1 MMNDREDSGH
11 ALLILGI
18 KPKDKAAHGG
28 VMSKEEKKKHGDMAM
43 KEMHEAM
50 QRGDHAAMSA
60 AMRAHAA
67 IHDDD
72 GEEYDHDDDGD
83 HSGDGELP
91 EMSDEASAMPEGPS
105 VDEG

>member
-1 MMNDREDSGH
+1 MMDDHSDSGH

-28 VMSKEEKKKHGDMAM
+28 VMSKEEKKHHGEMAM

-50 QRGDHAAMSA
+50 QRGDHAGMSA
-60 AMRAHAA
+60 AMRAHHA
-67 IHDDD
+67 IHEDD
-72 GEEYDHDDDGD
+72 GEEYDHE
-83 HSGDGELP
+83 DGEDA
-91 EMSDEASAMPEGPS
+91 EAMPEGPS